1 MKMKV
6 WKKMA
11 VSFSIILLLL
21 MIGAFYSIV
30 VQHEFSNFILDMI
43 IFAAVGFIAIC
54 TTISVR
60 NSVNA
65 VLCESGRLVEAAR
78 EGRLKVRGDVS
89 KVNSEFQE
97 IIQGMN
103 DMLDAVMTPFTLAVD
118 YAGRIAKGDTPP
130 KITETCQGEFNL
142 LKDNLNSC
150 IDTISMLVDEVGV
163 VIAAGREG
171 KLDQRA
177 NADRTLG
184 VWRKILRG
192 VNDAMD
198 AVIGPLN
205 IAAEYVDRI
214 AKGDIPPRI
223 IDTYRGDF
231 NEIKN
236 NLNTCIDVMN
246 GLLKEVNALIRA
258 TSDGKLDTRG
268 NEAAFTGSWSELVKG
283 MNSLMEAV
291 AAPVDEM
298 MSVLSRMAVNDYS
311 LSMEKEY
318 AGDWNNLK
326 KATNDVRT
334 RLLRVVEIL
343 EHISNGDISDLDDLK
358 QVERRSEKDQLLPAL
373 IRMTEAIQSLVADA
387 DMLAGAALEGELDTR
402 ADAGRHRGDFRKV
415 VEGINNTLDAVLK
428 PIDEAVDCLKEMAG
442 GNLDVAVKGSYQGK
456 HAVIKDALNT
466 TLDSINK
473 ILSQVFTAIG
483 QVAVGSQQTS
493 ESSQNLSR
501 GAAETACT
509 MEQIT
514 SSMNDMST
522 NTKQNAENAKL
533 ASKLAVQARVCAE
546 RGNEHMAQMVRAM
559 ENISESAANISK
571 IIKNIDEIAFQTN
584 LLALNAAVEAA
595 RAGKHGKGFTVVAE
609 EVRNLA
615 KLSAKA
621 ASETTEIIEGSIRKT
636 EVGTRIAEETAKDL
650 EEIVQGTAKVTDLF
664 GEIASASDEQA
675 LGIGQINEG
684 LKQVDLI
691 TQQNSASSEE
701 LAAASEEMS
710 TQVEMVEQML
720 RQFKLRKQVVEDSFT
735 AGASSGLSSRESK
748 KAVKSLEL
756 RPAGR
761 KARGAIK
768 KVTKLPAAEEAASSS
783 TTGNVTDPPDLI
795 SLDNLGYGNY

>member
-1 MKMKV
+1 MKLKL
-6 WKKMA
+6 WKKIA
-11 VSFSIILLLL
+11 LCFSVVLILL
-21 MIGAFYSIV
+21 MVNCFSSIV
-30 VQHEFSNFILDMI
+30 IKNEFSNFILDMI
-43 IFAAVGFIAIC
+43 TFAAVGLMGFFA
-54 TTISVR
+54 TMSVK

-65 VLCESGRLVEAAR
+65 VLSESGRLAEAAR

-89 KVNSEFQE
+89 KVDFEFQE
-97 IIQGMN
+97 ILQGIN
-103 DMLDAVMTPFTLAVD
+103 DTLDAVIMPFTAAVD
-118 YAGRIAKGDTPP
+118 YVGRISKGDTPP
-130 KITETCQGEFNL
+130 KITETYRGEFNL
-142 LKDNLNSC
+142 LKDNLNNC
-150 IDTISMLVDEVGV
+150 IDMISMLVNEVGV

-177 NADRTLG
+177 NADRAQG

-214 AKGDIPPRI
+214 AKGDIPPKI
-223 IDTYRGDF
+223 MDSYQGDF

-258 TSDGKLDTRG
+258 TSDGKLDIRG
-268 NEAAFTGSWSELVKG
+268 NEAAFTGGWGELVKG
-283 MNSLMEAV
+283 MNSLMETVAV
-291 AAPVDEM
+291 PIDEM
-298 MSVLSRMAVNDYS
+298 MAVLSRMAVNDYS

-318 AGDWNNLK
+318 NGDWNNLK

-343 EHISNGDISDLDDLK
+343 NHISNGDLNDLSDLK
-358 QVERRSEKDQLLPAL
+358 EVGRRSEKDQLLPAL
-373 IRMTEAIQSLVADA
+373 IRMIEAIQSLVADA
-387 DMLAGAALEGELDTR
+387 DMLAREALEGELDTR
-402 ADAGRHRGDFRKV
+402 ADAGRHSGDFRKV
-415 VEGINNTLDAVLK
+415 VEGVNNTLDAVLE
-428 PIDEAVDCLKEMAG
+428 PIDEAAECLKEMAR
-442 GNLDVAVKGSYQGK
+442 GNLDVAVTGAYQGK
-456 HAVIKDALNT
+456 HAVIKDAMNT

-514 SSMNDMST
+514 SSMHEMST
-522 NTKQNAENAKL
+522 QTKQNAENAKL
-533 ASKLAVQARVCAE
+533 ASQLAVQARVCAE

-559 ENISESAANISK
+559 ENISESASNISK

-615 KLSAKA
+615 KLSARA
-621 ASETTEIIEGSIRKT
+621 ARETTEMIEGSIRKT
-636 EVGTRIAEETAKDL
+636 EAGTRIAEETSKDL
-650 EEIVQGTAKVTDLF
+650 EEIVQGTVRVTDLF
-664 GEIASASDEQA
+664 SEIASASDEQA
-675 LGIGQINEG
+675 LGISQINEG
-684 LKQVDLI
+684 LNQVDLI

-720 RQFKLRKQVVEDSFT
+720 RQFKL
-735 AGASSGLSSRESK
+735 K
-748 KAVKSLEL
+748 KEEFGKSLTAVSASGVSTEMSTKAARRLGEL
-756 RPAGR
+756 QTARK
-761 KARGAIK
+761 KARGAVK
-768 KVTKLPAAEEAASSS
+768 KVANLVAAEEAASFS
-783 TTGNVTDPPDLI
+783 TSAVTEPPDLI
-795 SLDNLGYGNY
+795 SLDNLGYGSY

>member
-1 MKMKV
+1 MKLKL
-6 WKKMA
+6 WKKTGLC
-11 VSFSIILLLL
+11 FSIVLILL
-21 MIGAFYSIV
+21 MVNCFSSIV
-30 VQHEFSNFILDMI
+30 IKNEFSNFILDMI
-43 IFAAVGFIAIC
+43 IFAAVGLVGFFA
-54 TTISVR
+54 TMSVK

-65 VLCESGRLVEAAR
+65 VLSESGRLAEAAR
-78 EGRLKVRGDVS
+78 EGRLRVRGDVS
-89 KVNSEFQE
+89 KVDFEFQE
-97 IIQGMN
+97 ILQDIN
-103 DMLDAVMTPFTLAVD
+103 DTLDAVIVPYTAAVD
-118 YAGRIAKGDTPP
+118 YVGRISKGDTPP
-130 KITETCQGEFNL
+130 KITETYRGEFDL
-142 LKDNLNSC
+142 LKDNLNNC
-150 IDTISMLVDEVGV
+150 IDMISTLVDEVGV

-177 NADRTLG
+177 NADRAQG

-214 AKGDIPPRI
+214 AKGDIPPKI
-223 IDTYRGDF
+223 IDTYQGDF

-258 TSDGKLDTRG
+258 TSDGKLDIRG
-268 NEAAFTGSWSELVKG
+268 NEAAFTGGWGELVKG
-283 MNSLMEAV
+283 MNSLMETVAV
-291 AAPVDEM
+291 PIDEM
-298 MSVLSRMAVNDYS
+298 MAVLSRMAVNDYS
-311 LSMEKEY
+311 QSMEKEY
-318 AGDWNNLK
+318 NGDWNNLK

-343 EHISNGDISDLDDLK
+343 GHISNGDLSDLNDLK
-358 QVERRSEKDQLLPAL
+358 QVGRRCEKDQLLPAL
-373 IRMTEAIQSLVADA
+373 IRMIEAIQSLVADA
-387 DMLAGAALEGELDTR
+387 DMLAREALEGELDTR
-402 ADAGRHRGDFRKV
+402 ADAVRHSGDFRKV
-415 VEGINNTLDAVLK
+415 VEGVNNTLDAVLK
-428 PIDEAVDCLKEMAG
+428 PIYEAAECLKEMAR
-442 GNLDVAVKGSYQGK
+442 GNLDVAVTGAYQGK
-456 HAVIKDALNT
+456 HAVIKDAMNT

-483 QVAVGSQQTS
+483 QVAVGAQQTS

-514 SSMNDMST
+514 SSMQEMSAQ
-522 NTKQNAENAKL
+522 TKQNAESARM
-533 ASKLAVQARVCAE
+533 ASQLAVQAKASAE

-559 ENISESAANISK
+559 ENINESAANISK

-584 LLALNAAVEAA
+584 LLALNASVEAA

-615 KLSAKA
+615 KLSARA
-621 ASETTEIIEGSIRKT
+621 ARETTEMIEGSIRKT
-636 EVGTRIAEETAKDL
+636 EAGTRIAEETSKDL
-650 EEIVQGTAKVTDLF
+650 EEIVQGTVRVTDLF
-664 GEIASASDEQA
+664 SEIASASDEQA

-684 LKQVDLI
+684 LNQVDLI

-720 RQFKLRKQVVEDSFT
+720 RQFILKKQAFENSFA
-735 AGASSGLSSRESK
+735 AGHLSCMSSQSST
-748 KAVKSLEL
+748 KAVRSLAL
-756 RPAGR
+756 RPAGK
-761 KARGAIK
+761 KARGAVK
-768 KVTKLPAAEEAASSS
+768 KVANLVAAEEAASFS
-783 TTGNVTDPPDLI
+783 TSAVTEPPDLI
-795 SLDNLGYGNY
+795 SLDNLGYGSY